1 MHVTM
6 PFTTHTRRLQ
16 MRALMPWMGMT
27 SLKKEMDRLLDRFA
41 EPGWAE
47 LPSLGEW
54 EPTVDVTED
63 KDAVTVKAEL
73 PGVEQKDIA
82 VSLQD
87 GVLTIKGEKRA
98 EKEEKDKRYH
108 RVERS
113 YGAFV
118 RSIRLPAAVEPGKVS
133 AAFKDGVV
141 TITAP
146 KAPEAKGT
154 TIPVKAAV

>member
-1 MHVTM
+1 
-6 PFTTHTRRLQ
+6 
-16 MRALMPWMGMT
+16 
-27 SLKKEMDRLLDRFA
+27 MDRLFDRFL
-41 EPGWAE
+41 EPAWSE
-47 LPSLGEW
+47 MPTLGDW
-54 EPTVDVTED
+54 SPTVDVSED

-87 GVLTIKGEKRA
+87 GMLSIKGEKRA

-113 YGAFV
+113 YGAFY
-118 RSIRLPAAVEPGKVS
+118 RSIQLPSTVDTGKVS
-133 AAFKDGVV
+133 ATFKDGVV
-141 TITAP
+141 TITLP

-154 TIPVKAAV
+154 TIPVKAM